1 MSTWT
6 TRAIKVY
13 LYFIAALFL
22 TLGAMAFIAPSGE
35 MFVMKFGVIPDPTH
49 PAHGLTSLRGLFGG
63 VIFSFGIMIILG
75 YKTLNRTWFDAVTLS
90 MGLLVVG
97 RIITL
102 LVDGFDPL
110 SLPGFIGDVVTI
122 PAFLYA
128 AQHLKD

>member
-6 TRAIKVY
+6 TRVIKVY
-13 LYFIAALFL
+13 LYLIAALFL

>member
-6 TRAIKVY
+6 TRVIKVY
-13 LYFIAALFL
+13 LYLIAALFL

-35 MFVMKFGVIPDPTH
+35 LFVMKFGVIPDPTH

>member
-13 LYFIAALFL
+13 LYLIAALFL

-97 RIITL
+97 RITTL

>member
-1 MSTWT
+1 
-6 TRAIKVY
+6 
-13 LYFIAALFL
+13 
-22 TLGAMAFIAPSGE
+22 MAFIAPSGE

-97 RIITL
+97 RITTL